1 MSTNELPPVTIED
14 LLRMIGDK
22 EVTIQRQA
30 SLIQQQAK
38 ELEER
43 EGTQEAEVVK

>member
-1 MSTNELPPVTIED
+1 MATNELAPVTVEN
-14 LLRMIGDK
+14 LLQIIGDQT
-22 EVTIQRQA
+22 VTIQRQA